1 MPTPAI
7 AKVEAA
13 RSVPRAADVLV
24 IGVTSNESKS
34 AKLSLV
40 GAPTALTRAAS
51 KTFGAPLPEFAAN
64 LGASASAGSTA
75 VLPHPTAGMRLIAVG
90 LGADGSLEDLRTAA
104 ASAVR
109 AAGGLGD
116 GLKVALSL
124 GTDEPETVRAA
135 AEGAVLGQYNYE
147 KISGADATGG
157 LAGVSVVT
165 DPKQHGEVV
174 TGAAIVAAAQV
185 QACDWVNVP
194 PNLLYPETFAA
205 EAKAMAKELKLDV
218 EVLDEAQLE
227 AGGYGGLLAVG
238 GGSSRGPRL
247 ARISYRPRGADAHL
261 VLVGKGI
268 TFDSG
273 GLNIK
278 PGASMLTMKCDMGG
292 AAAVLGA
299 VKAIAQLGL
308 KVTVTAY
315 AAMAENLPSSTAYRP
330 SDVLTMFGGKTVEN
344 VNSDAEGRLV
354 MADALARANSDSADL
369 VVDVATL
376 TGACVVALGEQT
388 FGVFSDSEAVSDRL
402 LAAAETAGE
411 SAWPMPVPRW
421 AREGLESKVADLKSS
436 GSRAGGAQ
444 SAAAFL
450 REFVDEGTDW
460 GHLDIAGPAFN
471 EGSAHGA
478 VPAGGTGVAVRTLVE
493 LARSLQKK

>member
-1 MPTPAI
+1 MPTPVI
-7 AKVEAA
+7 AKVEAT
-13 RSVPRAADVLV
+13 RSVPRTADVVV
-24 IGVTSNESKS
+24 IGVTSTESKTS
-34 AKLSLV
+34 SLSVV
-40 GAPTALTRAAS
+40 GAPVALTRACS
-51 KTFGAPLPEFAAN
+51 KTFGSPLAAFAEN
-64 LGASASAGSTA
+64 LGASASAGSTS
-75 VLPHPTAGMRLIAVG
+75 VLPHPTGGTRLIAVG
-90 LGADGSLEDLRTAA
+90 LGNDGSLEDLRTAA

-109 AAGGLGD
+109 TAAGLGD
-116 GLKVALSL
+116 GVRVALSL
-124 GTDEPETVRAA
+124 GNDDPEAVRAIT
-135 AEGAVLGQYNYE
+135 EGAVLGQYNYD
-147 KISGADATGG
+147 KISSADTPAG
-157 LAGVSVVT
+157 LAQVSVVT
-165 DPKQHGEVV
+165 DPKQNGDVV
-174 TGAAIVAAAQV
+174 TGAAIVARAQL
-185 QACDWVNVP
+185 QACDWVNIP
-194 PNLLYPETFAA
+194 PNLLYPETFAD
-205 EAKAMAKELKLDV
+205 EAIAMAKELKLDA
-218 EVLDEAQLE
+218 EVLEESQLE

-238 GGSSRGPRL
+238 GGSARGPRL
-247 ARISYRPRGADAHL
+247 ARVSYNPRGAKSHL

-299 VKAIAQLGL
+299 VRAIAELGL
-308 KVTVTAY
+308 KVKVTAY

-330 SDVLTMFGGKTVEN
+330 SDVLTIFGGKTVEN

-354 MADALARANSDSADL
+354 MADALSRANADSADL

-388 FGVFSDSEAVSDRL
+388 YGVFSDSEAVSERL

-478 VPAGGTGVAVRTLVE
+478 VPAGGTGVGVRSLVE
-493 LARSLQKK
+493 LARSLQK